1 MHGVFGKLFFK
12 IWFEASECWWALHAY
27 GINNAE
33 KGQNSGLW
41 FFSGLVGWWNE
52 RRFMPCVILLYM
64 LIILDNKWFPRG
76 SKSILDIRSEL
87 R

>member
-27 GINNAE
+27 GTNNAE

-41 FFSGLVGWWNE
+41 FFPGLVGWWNE

-76 SKSILDIRSEL
+76 SKSILDIRVS
-87 R
+87 

>member
-12 IWFEASECWWALHAY
+12 IWFEASEFWWALHAY

-41 FFSGLVGWWNE
+41 FFSGLMG
-52 RRFMPCVILLYM
+52 
-64 LIILDNKWFPRG
+64 
-76 SKSILDIRSEL
+76 
-87 R
+87 